1 MNSKEY
7 LHPAM
12 KDAVLQVLLASSPR
26 GTVTST
32 YRSVA
37 EQAQLRRAYD
47 AGRAQFPAERP
58 GQSTHHTGL
67 SVDFVVPEGAH
78 SSQQAQLGALWNSLG
93 GKWSSRDAVHFEHP
107 EARSAVNAGMVTPRW
122 WL

>member
-1 MNSKEY
+1 MNARAM
-7 LHPAM
+7 LHPVM
-12 KDAVLQVLLASSPR
+12 QSAVEQVLLRVAPR

-32 YRSVA
+32 FRSVA
-37 EQAQLRRAYD
+37 EQSTLRRAFD
-47 AGRAQFPAERP
+47 SGRAKYPAERP

-67 SVDFVVPEGAH
+67 SVDFVVPQGAE
-78 SSQQAQLGALWNSLG
+78 SREQAELGALWNQLG

-107 EARSAVNAGMVTPRW
+107 EARAAVNAGLVTPRW